1 MADCFAAR
9 LSGTLYEVEAVVEQ
23 VERAESLEAAADV
36 LRPEIELPGVL
47 RWMRRRVQTVRLI
60 FTLLKGLM
68 PEWFVNCE
76 PTLFSFRE
84 ELALCWVL
92 PALREI
98 AAIHLPV
105 LPPPLGFRP
114 PSPFRGDSKILGQQ
128 RTGPDPPKALP

>member
-1 MADCFAAR
+1 LADCFAAR
-9 LSGTLYEVEAVVEQ
+9 LSGTLCEVEAVVEQ
-23 VERAESLEAAADV
+23 VERAESLEAAADG
-36 LRPEIELPGVL
+36 LRPEIELPGIL
-47 RWMRRRVQTVRLI
+47 RWMRRRVQSVRLV

-68 PEWFVNCE
+68 PEWFVYCE

-114 PSPFRGDSKILGQQ
+114 PPPDAGESESLDQQ
-128 RTGPDPPKALP
+128 RTGPDPPQALP